1 MATDLGNLADQLDLE
16 LAHEV
21 DYPGIIELLQGAV
34 TYVNASG
41 ATSFTLTGT
50 TLDRDATSLEQALLI
65 LYGMLIHLRSESIR
79 WSKVAIV
86 HSNVAGRTK
95 IDGVEFA
102 LSKRAN
108 DIRAEIANLVAQ
120 LGLSDVIAD
129 VAAEEL
135 GETLPYTWPYGRYA
149 RNPLQYPYPGYV

>member
-21 DYPGIIELLQGAV
+21 DYPGLIELLQGAV
-34 TYVNASG
+34 TYVNA
-41 ATSFTLTGT
+41 AIPMAFTLTGT
-50 TLDRDATSLEQALLI
+50 TLDRTASPLEQALLM
-65 LYGMLIHLRSESIR
+65 LYAMLIHLRSESIR

-108 DIRAEIANLVAQ
+108 DIRAEIANIIAL
-120 LGLSDVIAD
+120 LGQSDIIGD
-129 VAAEEL
+129 VAAQEL
-135 GETLPYTWPYGRYA
+135 GETLPWTWPYGRA
-149 RNPLQYPYPGYV
+149 GNPLQWPYPYYV